1 MTIKEVWDGLPALS
15 KSEIMLSLQKKGA
28 SYSAAWCWC
37 NGTRTPRKFF
47 RPQIVAVINTVTKS
61 KYTEADL
68 WPECES

>member
-1 MTIKEVWDGLPALS
+1 MTIKEVWDTLS
-15 KSEIMLSLQKKGA
+15 PLTRSEIMLALQKKGA

>member
-15 KSEIMLSLQKKGA
+15 KSEIMLALQKKGA
-28 SYSAAWCWC
+28 SYCAAWCWC